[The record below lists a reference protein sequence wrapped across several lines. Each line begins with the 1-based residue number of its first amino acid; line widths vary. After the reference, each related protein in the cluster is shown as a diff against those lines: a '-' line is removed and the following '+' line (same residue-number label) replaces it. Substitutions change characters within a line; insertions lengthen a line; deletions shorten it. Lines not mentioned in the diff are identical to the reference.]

1 VARWFWKIVE
11 GSAAVILFGLF
22 VVPFSL
28 EKDLVKSFYSTQPT
42 LCIGSFVAFAFLLAA
57 VAIHRLV
64 EERSSKQGEARA
76 SVSNGTSE
84 R

>member
-1 VARWFWKIVE
+1 MARWFWKIVE
-11 GSAAVILFGLF
+11 GSLAAILFVFF
-22 VVPFSL
+22 VVPFFI
-28 EKDLVKSFYSTQPT
+28 EKDFAKGFYSTRPT

-57 VAIHRLV
+57 VVVHRLV
-64 EERSSKQGEARA
+64 EERRNKQGEARA